1 MSDRELGIQA
11 FTIWYKASLYSA
23 IATLDQAIAAKDAK
37 SPSFFKNLGGTVRSM
52 KSSDVSTAMKELGI
66 QSGRQMPMST
76 EFFSALGG
84 KISGFKFEY
93 VSDAVKET
101 ASTVASAVGVGV
113 SVYLIAAAA
122 ISLYLFYQF
131 GKGKIKA

>member
-1 MSDRELGIQA
+1 MNDRELGIQA
-11 FTIWYKASLYSA
+11 FTTWYKASLYSA
-23 IATLDQAIAAKDAK
+23 IAPLERAIADKDAK

-52 KSSDVSTAMKELGI
+52 KSSDVNDAMRELGI

-76 EFFSALGG
+76 EFFNALGG

-101 ASTVASAVGVGV
+101 AATVAKTVGVGV
-113 SVYLIAAAA
+113 SIYLVIAAS

-131 GKGKIKA
+131 GRGKIKS